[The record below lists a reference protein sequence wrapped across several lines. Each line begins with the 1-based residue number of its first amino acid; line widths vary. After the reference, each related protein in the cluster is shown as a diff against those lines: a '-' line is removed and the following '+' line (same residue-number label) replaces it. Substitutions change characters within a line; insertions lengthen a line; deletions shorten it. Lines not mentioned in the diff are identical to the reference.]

1 MNRAE
6 FTINGV
12 DSSIKRGFDA
22 TPGQV
27 LSLALLASPPSVSS
41 CQFDIVPVV
50 GSSKGASAVTFS
62 SGGIANPVGSVV
74 TMTIPTTVQGL
85 PSWPSDVPHSYMVR
99 CTVSYSGTRG
109 VTVSE
114 TFSRIVAVNVG
125 AGRKVLPGETIE
137 YEPES
142 WAAAINDVIEEA
154 ASLGVQGIS
163 ALGSVASSAALD
175 GSAANIVSLTATGNI
190 TLTLTNLVVGK
201 DYSIDFTQDATGG
214 RTLTLAGFTPLVAG
228 SFDVDP
234 TADATTVLTF
244 RVIRAGKV
252 MLSAPPATLIQTNL
266 IRSAQAT
273 DLTLMPGD
281 YDSSGIGTRCVSFN
295 VKSANASGKSGSWI
309 TKCRDFGIVVDG
321 WQYFATP
328 GNPDTNPSVVQ
339 SCKDVFVIQRLG
351 ATCGY
356 WEVESLGA
364 GDFYYSLTGS
374 GSSFNVRG
382 GAGNF
387 FTVTSAGAVTLSPK
401 AADLRLT
408 ADSTYKVKID
418 EAGTEV
424 CWFSD
429 ESGVSTIEGQST
441 TCFKAV
447 TGANVRI
454 QGNAVEIW
462 DNVGPTK
469 LATVDSAGGA
479 TTITEHQGIWI
490 NLGAIIIERPS
501 TYRGFETPL
510 VYHDLANGGAR
521 AFQSDSNGFAIGGAT
536 SVGQG
541 GALKIP
547 VLAGDPSGN
556 PPAGFI
562 YIYGKGTGVY
572 SKNSSGTVVAL

>member
-1 MNRAE
+1 MAHL
-6 FTINGV
+6 TI
-12 DSSIKRGFDA
+12 SQ
-22 TPGQV
+22 P
-27 LSLALLASPPSVSS
+27 
-41 CQFDIVPVV
+41 
-50 GSSKGASAVTFS
+50 
-62 SGGIANPVGSVV
+62 
-74 TMTIPTTVQGL
+74 
-85 PSWPSDVPHSYMVR
+85 
-99 CTVSYSGTRG
+99 
-109 VTVSE
+109 
-114 TFSRIVAVNVG
+114 
-125 AGRKVLPGETIE
+125 
-137 YEPES
+137 
-142 WAAAINDVIEEA
+142 
-154 ASLGVQGIS
+154 
-163 ALGSVASSAALD
+163 D
-175 GSAANIVSLTATGNI
+175 G
-190 TLTLTNLVVGK
+190 
-201 DYSIDFTQDATGG
+201 
-214 RTLTLAGFTPLVAG
+214 AG
-228 SFDVDP
+228 SFPQDTSAAGLWIDTEIEIALTESATYKHFLLDRVDGSSLSFSADTP
-234 TADATTVLTF
+234 FSTAQ
-244 RVIRAGKV
+244 I
-252 MLSAPPATLIQTNL
+252 ATLTPDAIGSYRGLSVAVDGNGVQTTFPWILRVQCDSAGGLVGDGIVAPSRGEIPSEAPETDGRGAATLFDRAIAKFRGLPTIDLTETNL
-266 IRSAQAT
+266 IRSAQET

-281 YDSSGIGTRCVSFN
+281 YDLSGIGTRCVSFN
-295 VKSANASGKSGSWI
+295 VKSANAAGKSGSWV

-356 WEVESLGA
+356 WEMESLGA

-408 ADSTYKVKID
+408 AASAYKLKID

-447 TGANVRI
+447 TGANVRL

-521 AFQSDSNGFAIGGAT
+521 AFQSDSKGFAIGGAT
-536 SVGQG
+536 SVGQD

-562 YIYGKGTGVY
+562 YLYGKGTGVY

>member
-1 MNRAE
+1 MTLKAKV
-6 FTINGV
+6 NGGAPQTGHV
-12 DSSIKRGFDA
+12 VVAAGDTVQLTADGMGSWDGSDPARWEIYDYLDGW
-22 TPGQV
+22 
-27 LSLALLASPPSVSS
+27 SL
-41 CQFDIVPVV
+41 
-50 GSSKGASAVTFS
+50 
-62 SGGIANPVGSVV
+62 PVGWTDDGDGIYYFLGNQEPPTFQPVEGSHYV
-74 TMTIPTTVQGL
+74 TNLYWTEG
-85 PSWPSDVPHSYMVR
+85 
-99 CTVSYSGTRG
+99 GTRKSDTTTG
-109 VTVSE
+109 IDCPTADG
-114 TFSRIVAVNVG
+114 FSNLAALEG
-125 AGRKVLPGETIE
+125 ARFGNARQTWVKPLK
-137 YEPES
+137 
-142 WAAAINDVIEEA
+142 
-154 ASLGVQGIS
+154 S
-163 ALGSVASSAALD
+163 ALGGIQSATLQGIKAL
-175 GSAANIVSLTATGNI
+175 GFVTGAQSFNGTAGNIVSLTATGNI
-190 TLTLTNLVVGK
+190 TLTLSNLVVGK

-281 YDSSGIGTRCVSFN
+281 YDLSGIGTRCVSFN
-295 VKSANASGKSGSWI
+295 VKSANAAGKSGSWV

-387 FTVTSAGAVTLSPK
+387 FTVTSAGTVTLSPK

-408 ADSTYKVKID
+408 AASTYKVKID

-429 ESGVSTIEGQST
+429 EAGVSTIEGQST
-441 TCFKAV
+441 TCFKAAS
-447 TGANVRI
+447 GANCRI

-521 AFQSDSNGFAIGGAT
+521 AFQSDSKGFAIGGAT
-536 SVGQG
+536 SVGQD

-562 YIYGKGTGVY
+562 YLYGKGTGVY